1 MLGGLAADPAW
12 WSDRNVTTGD
22 ADNDYAAAN
31 AGQLKWF
38 ATNAFDELDE
48 NLPGG
53 AGAAVEAL
61 VEGFTASNNYAIVNL
76 GQLKYVAQPFYD
88 RLIAEGYTTQ
98 YPWTTAVTDDVN
110 YAVANIGQM
119 KSVFNFDL
127 LADSDEDGLPDWWE
141 QHHFGNLDQD
151 GSGDYDGDGLSNA
164 AEWANETDPTDTD
177 TDDDGMPDG
186 WEVDNNLDP
195 RSANGDGDA
204 DADGVSNLREYRL
217 GSDPW
222 TGSVSDTNGVVQLQV
237 FTLLE

>member
-76 GQLKYVAQPFYD
+76 GQLKSVAQPFYD
-88 RLIAEGYTTQ
+88 RLIAEGVATQ
-98 YPWTTAVTDDVN
+98 YPWTETADDDMD
-110 YAVANIGQM
+110 YAVANLGQM
-119 KSVFNFDL
+119 KAVFNFELSGDL
-127 LADSDEDGLPDWWE
+127 DTDGDGLPDYAETGTGIFVSPWDT
-141 QHHFGNLDQD
+141 GTDPNNPD
-151 GSGDYDGDGLSNA
+151 SDGDGIDDA
-164 AEWANETDPTDTD
+164 TEVANRTDPNN
-177 TDDDGMPDG
+177 PDQPPPVVTIQSPLPG
-186 WEVDNNLDP
+186 N
-195 RSANGDGDA
+195 
-204 DADGVSNLREYRL
+204 RL
-217 GSDPW
+217 LIIP
-222 TGSVSDTNGVVQLQV
+222 
-237 FTLLE
+237 